1 MKRLALWLLARA
13 LRDRGEFEMIAGDL
27 EEGARRHGDMWHLR
41 QSVGIARHAFAR
53 RLERTPRTGDS
64 LMRTFVMDARLAFR
78 GLWKRRA
85 LTAVAALTLGL
96 GLGANA
102 AIFNMID
109 RLILRPYPFADP
121 DRALVIAETG
131 NGYDKKGSVAPANF
145 LDWRERTTTIASLAA
160 ISWWDANLTDRGNP
174 ERLQGS
180 LVSSG
185 FFDALAVHPQIGRG
199 FVQDDETFGR
209 HRVAVISDAVWAR
222 RFQRDPNVV
231 GRRLLVGGEPYE
243 VIGVAPPRFSFPNG
257 AMIWA
262 PLAFDPQ
269 NLPPRNRHYLT
280 VIGRLKPGQS
290 LDEASREMT
299 LIAGRLAQEH
309 PDTNRDLG
317 VATYTLSR
325 GMMDQGVGPLMALW
339 QVSALIVL
347 LIACANIAN
356 LQLARAAERRR
367 ETGVR
372 LALGASGGRILRE
385 LLTES
390 LALASIAVPVAVA
403 FSWLFLYVMRA
414 GMPANIVR
422 FLPGWESLGPDFRLL
437 GFTIGLAI
445 LTACVFGALP
455 AMQAARSQV
464 VETLKEGGRTSTGR
478 HLLRRFIV
486 VVEMTIALPLLVAA
500 GLGVLGTNRLLNGP
514 QGYNPTGVLTMKLVL
529 PDRAYPDDATRRVF
543 VTRALDAAAR
553 VPGVQQ
559 AGIANITPATGSNSR
574 RTIEIDGHPAPDPQ
588 HAPEVNNVVVT
599 PQYFATMQIP
609 VARGRAFRD
618 SDRKDAAPVAIVSQS
633 MAARYWP
640 GEDPVGRRLRLK
652 EGPWMTVVG
661 ICGDI
666 IQDWFSAREVPTLYR
681 PYDQVPTDYFS
692 LVVRVAG
699 DPASSAASV
708 REALLTV
715 DPSQPVF
722 DMMTMRRQ
730 LHERTIGPQYLA
742 GVMGAFAGI
751 SLLLAAV
758 GLYALMAYMLAQR
771 THEIGIRMA
780 LGASRGDVMRL
791 SVGDALKLSGTGAV
805 LGALMSVAL
814 TRVIQA
820 GLLGVAEGDPR
831 VLLAFATV
839 LILTALAAAYF
850 PARRAASLDPNTALR
865 VQ

>member
-1 MKRLALWLLARA
+1 
-13 LRDRGEFEMIAGDL
+13 
-27 EEGARRHGDMWHLR
+27 
-41 QSVGIARHAFAR
+41 
-53 RLERTPRTGDS
+53 
-64 LMRTFVMDARLAFR
+64 
-78 GLWKRRA
+78 
-85 LTAVAALTLGL
+85 
-96 GLGANA
+96 
-102 AIFNMID
+102 
-109 RLILRPYPFADP
+109 
-121 DRALVIAETG
+121 
-131 NGYDKKGSVAPANF
+131 
-145 LDWRERTTTIASLAA
+145 
-160 ISWWDANLTDRGNP
+160 
-174 ERLQGS
+174 
-180 LVSSG
+180 
-185 FFDALAVHPQIGRG
+185 
-199 FVQDDETFGR
+199 
-209 HRVAVISDAVWAR
+209 
-222 RFQRDPNVV
+222 
-231 GRRLLVGGEPYE
+231 
-243 VIGVAPPRFSFPNG
+243 
-257 AMIWA
+257 
-262 PLAFDPQ
+262 
-269 NLPPRNRHYLT
+269 
-280 VIGRLKPGQS
+280 
-290 LDEASREMT
+290 
-299 LIAGRLAQEH
+299 
-309 PDTNRDLG
+309 
-317 VATYTLSR
+317 
-325 GMMDQGVGPLMALW
+325 
-339 QVSALIVL
+339 
-347 LIACANIAN
+347 
-356 LQLARAAERRR
+356 
-367 ETGVR
+367 
-372 LALGASGGRILRE
+372 
-385 LLTES
+385 
-390 LALASIAVPVAVA
+390 
-403 FSWLFLYVMRA
+403 MRA

-437 GFTIGLAI
+437 GLTIGLAI
-445 LTACVFGALP
+445 LTACVLGALP
-455 AMQAARSQV
+455 AIQAARSQV